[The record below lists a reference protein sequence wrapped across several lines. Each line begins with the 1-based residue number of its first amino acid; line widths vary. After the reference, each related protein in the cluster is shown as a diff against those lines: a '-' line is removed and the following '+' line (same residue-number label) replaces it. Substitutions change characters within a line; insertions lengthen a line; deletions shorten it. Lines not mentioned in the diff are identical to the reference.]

1 MSNSIQRAEFGPV
14 TVFFGDKGGKYPDG
28 NQVVVR
34 GSDSRAVFDSPL
46 VSNLIGPEYDEAD
59 LSILGHVHE
68 DHMVGLHRIP
78 RAQVHVH
85 ERDVEAARSWEGLAR
100 HYGYS
105 EAVLATMRV
114 KIAKEFSYAPRP
126 DAIAYR
132 DGAVW
137 DLGGVRVRAIH
148 MPGHTSGH
156 CVLLVEPHGIAFIG
170 DIDLSSFGPYYGDAT
185 SSLAE
190 FRATLRRVV
199 DVPAKVWITSHHK
212 GVYTDRTAFLDA
224 LAAFGARVGDREQRV
239 LDLLAEQPRS
249 LAELVACRVVY
260 RPEATDGW
268 VEDVE
273 AHSIRQHLAELVT
286 AGRVAQR
293 DDGRYRI
300 AA

>member
-1 MSNSIQRAEFGPV
+1 MICPAMMLTDPPV
-14 TVFFGDKGGKYPDG
+14 PAD
-28 NQVVVR
+28 
-34 GSDSRAVFDSPL
+34 
-46 VSNLIGPEYDEAD
+46 DEA
-59 LSILGHVHE
+59 
-68 DHMVGLHRIP
+68 R
-78 RAQVHVH
+78 
-85 ERDVEAARSWEGLAR
+85 W
-100 HYGYS
+100 
-105 EAVLATMRV
+105 
-114 KIAKEFSYAPRP
+114 
-126 DAIAYR
+126 AI
-132 DGAVW
+132 
-137 DLGGVRVRAIH
+137 VRAKDRRFD
-148 MPGHTSGH
+148 GVFVT
-156 CVLLVEPHGIAFIG
+156 G

-273 AHSIRQHLAELVT
+273 AHSIRQHLAELVA
-286 AGRVAQR
+286 AGRIEQR
-293 DDGRYRI
+293 DDGRYRV